1 MIEQAPLLDWRIG
14 HDRDVSV
21 AAPRHQIVLDAA
33 PCQVIEDL
41 VGRSVSAISEAP
53 KLYHVYHVEIAD
65 TPIANF
71 ACIDQRGKG
80 VERFLEWYVAAPVQQ
95 LEIEAVCSKAP
106 QAVLAR
112 GDCSGPCRIF
122 GEDFADKEQLVA
134 ASGDRLAN
142 ERLGSAV
149 GGHLCGVD
157 QRHAEIDADAA

>member
-1 MIEQAPLLDWRIG
+1 MIEQAPLLGWRIG

-41 VGRSVSAISEAP
+41 VGRSVSAINESP
-53 KLYHVYHVEIAD
+53 KLDHVYHVKIAD

-80 VERFLEWYVAAPVQQ
+80 VERFLEGYIAAPVQQ
-95 LEIEAVCSKAP
+95 IEIEAVRSKAP

-112 GDCSGPCRIF
+112 ADCPRPCRIF
-122 GEDFADKEQLVA
+122 GEHLADKEQLVA
-134 ASGDRLAN
+134 ASGDR
-142 ERLGSAV
+142 
-149 GGHLCGVD
+149 
-157 QRHAEIDADAA
+157 